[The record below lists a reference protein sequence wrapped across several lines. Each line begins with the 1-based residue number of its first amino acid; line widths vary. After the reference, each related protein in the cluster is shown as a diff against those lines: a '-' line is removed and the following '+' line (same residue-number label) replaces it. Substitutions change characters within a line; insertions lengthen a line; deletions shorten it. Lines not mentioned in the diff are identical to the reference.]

1 MILFLIISLN
11 ELEIEVVVKMNAT
24 ERIVHSIVK
33 KLINDVKKEFLKLN
47 LSNLNTNKIYLY
59 N

>member
-11 ELEIEVVVKMNAT
+11 ELEIEIVVTMNAT

-47 LSNLNTNKIYLY
+47 LSNLNTNKIHLY